1 MKKTLIVLVLLLV
14 IAKICG
20 QSLKEEDVLEH
31 SFSILSVG
39 DKLIYQ
45 TLDSVLEKERSQP
58 YYTDSTLSLYMN
70 FFFCTD
76 SSCNPIHDV
85 FLVDIGFSETYL
97 ALEQYIA
104 RGYFH
109 YHGFNVFVSAYIA
122 PAFVFQNYI
131 TINNYS
137 SAVHCDAICP
147 LKEFPQGFTM
157 LREDDSSST
166 VPPEI
171 WNKVVENNIMEDS
184 RYDFYH
190 SLYLHHHDTLRLI
203 MYSYEE

>member
-1 MKKTLIVLVLLLV
+1 MKKSLIVLVLLL
-14 IAKICG
+14 AKAKLWG
-20 QSLKEEDVLEH
+20 QSLKEGDILEH
-31 SFSILSVG
+31 SFSILSVE
-39 DKLIYQ
+39 DELIYQ

-76 SSCNPIHDV
+76 SSFNPIPDV
-85 FLVDIGFSETYL
+85 FFVDMGFSETYL

-104 RGYFH
+104 IFYFH
-109 YHGFNVFVSAYIA
+109 YHGFNVFASAYLA

-131 TINNYS
+131 TINNYP

-157 LREDDSSST
+157 LRVDDSSST

-171 WNKVVENNIMEDS
+171 WNNVVGNNIMEDS
-184 RYDFYH
+184 KYDFYH
-190 SLYLHHHDTLRLI
+190 SLYLYHHDTLRLI